1 VDPRRRRRGG
11 RRRRRRGGRRRGR
24 GTGSPER
31 LHVPLTHLLPNPHPP
46 NHSPPLEPPAP
57 PLPRPLPPRRHAP
70 PPQDLAAGV
79 RPPLPWLEY
88 LSDSVFRSCFCFN
101 SLFKLLA
108 KSHKGERGEERE
120 TMGVGAVGVQTGSLL
135 KPAMWVLL
143 GLRSSETYN
152 IY

>member
-108 KSHKGERGEERE
+108 KSHKGERGEGRGERNNGGGCRGRSNGLSAQ
-120 TMGVGAVGVQTGSLL
+120 TCHVGPSRA
-135 KPAMWVLL
+135 PFF
-143 GLRSSETYN
+143 
-152 IY
+152 